1 MDASAGV
8 PFSLSNQVSL
18 RSNEDKNYS
27 VALSS
32 QRNGQGLE
40 RPRVGG
46 HRYPIPRVPHAP
58 MAGLWG
64 SWKPTGPPGPARRL
78 LASGWRCSGAWQRWQ
93 ARVRVASLVAQLQRA
108 PPPPTPTRREVQL
121 AGPTGRSGRSE
132 LKGGAAQGS

>member
-8 PFSLSNQVSL
+8 PLSLSNQVSL

-46 HRYPIPRVPHAP
+46 HLDLRAPHPTARVPHAP
-58 MAGLWG
+58 
-64 SWKPTGPPGPARRL
+64 KPG
-78 LASGWRCSGAWQRWQ
+78 
-93 ARVRVASLVAQLQRA
+93 
-108 PPPPTPTRREVQL
+108 
-121 AGPTGRSGRSE
+121 
-132 LKGGAAQGS
+132 